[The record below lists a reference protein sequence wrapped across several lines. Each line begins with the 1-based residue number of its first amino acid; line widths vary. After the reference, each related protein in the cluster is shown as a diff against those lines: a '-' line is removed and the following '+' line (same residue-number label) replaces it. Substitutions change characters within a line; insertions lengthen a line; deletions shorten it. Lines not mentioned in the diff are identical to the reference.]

1 MDVKNSLPAR
11 RTDQQS
17 SICLFLSYWRKHCS
31 VVAYALWHLNKC
43 VYDLSHATLSWYH
56 KVKHLM
62 LQCETSISQFD
73 PVFFLR
79 KDGLLQ
85 GVVALHADDF
95 RCTEECEEKVV
106 TKLREICQEGKKES
120 DNTLTDTEH
129 KSIRSLIGKSLWA
142 SSQTQPYVALK
153 A

>member
-1 MDVKNSLPAR
+1 
-11 RTDQQS
+11 
-17 SICLFLSYWRKHCS
+17 
-31 VVAYALWHLNKC
+31 
-43 VYDLSHATLSWYH
+43 
-56 KVKHLM
+56 M

-73 PVFFLR
+73 PAVFFLR

-120 DNTLTDTEH
+120 ISFKFLVGFGLKSDKAKIFLSQNQYIANIQPAVLSIKSRRQNKRNTLTDTEH